1 MSPEEEILNIT
12 RGDPVLARVV
22 QRSLQRLATGAAG
35 DALREMAKD
44 VLDGRVSLRDAVT
57 AEAYAG
63 ALSERLVPFSQQYDQ
78 MPPAERE
85 RGATTIQK
93 RLDKIREDLA

>member
-1 MSPEEEILNIT
+1 VRL
-12 RGDPVLARVV
+12 RLLRRAAKLARVV

-63 ALSERLVPFSQQYDQ
+63 ALSERLTSFSQQYEQ

-85 RGATTIQK
+85 RGAMTIQE